1 MEWRSKNYQSDF
13 ISNGEC
19 EKGWVSWKVIF
30 FLFVSLSVCGAGDV
44 YLQFP
49 YGLSNWQ
56 CVGKSKCECNFEWQP
71 KGCEAVNTQ
80 HDSGCSWVLL
90 QSCTAIEM
98 GPSMSKKKK
107 KMTPPPSRCAMP
119 PSPQSG
125 GVRSWGH
132 LTTPFFLASFSYHQV
147 SPWWCSLRYTSHS
160 VSLVFPT
167 QTKNVMDFLT
177 FILH

>member
-107 KMTPPPSRCAMP
+107 KRRWRRRAVPCRHRHSQAESGREVIWRLLFFWPRSHTTKFHLDDAPSDIPVQGR
-119 PSPQSG
+119 
-125 GVRSWGH
+125 R
-132 LTTPFFLASFSYHQV
+132 
-147 SPWWCSLRYTSHS
+147 
-160 VSLVFPT
+160 
-167 QTKNVMDFLT
+167 
-177 FILH
+177 